1 MTSKHMKPASNLLI
15 EPDFLQKA
23 QINFEMYS
31 RKFLTTTNSRVDNP
45 ITPTN
50 AENKKLTET

>member
-1 MTSKHMKPASNLLI
+1 MKPASNLLI